1 MAIKIGELL
10 VREKLI
16 TLAQLEEAL
25 KSQVIFGGRL
35 GTNLIEMGL
44 LEENDIARMLSKK
57 LGVPFLDP
65 PSLMMNIPTDVLAVI
80 PKEYAAKYQI
90 IPLRLDGRRLTLGM
104 VNPAAL
110 KIIDE
115 IAFLTSCVI
124 RPVVVPEV
132 RIVLALE
139 KHYKIERKL
148 RYIHSKNLIEEKVVV
163 AKEPE
168 AQVSDDAWFEEI
180 EEQDSKE
187 QPKPVDAQAQ
197 AEFIARYT
205 VDHISKKLADAK
217 DRDDIADTLVHYLGQ
232 TLVSGAMF
240 LIRSDIAMGWK
251 AVLHQKPVP
260 GFDLLQIPLNEPSIL
275 KTVAESQ
282 NYYLGPIP
290 RTPFNS
296 MILQEFG
303 GRVPKMVLLIPLV
316 MMGRTVGIIY
326 ADGEGHP
333 IGEDLSELQK
343 LATKAVMAF
352 EILILKNKI
361 LQI

>member
-10 VREKLI
+10 LREKLI
-16 TLAQLEEAL
+16 TLANLEEAL
-25 KSQVIFGGRL
+25 KCQVIFGGRL

-65 PSLMMNIPTDVLAVI
+65 PGLMMNIPANVLALI

-104 VNPAAL
+104 VDPSAL
-110 KIIDE
+110 KVIDE
-115 IAFLTSCVI
+115 ISFLTGCVI
-124 RPVVVPEV
+124 RPMVVPEV
-132 RIVLALE
+132 RVVLALE
-139 KHYKIERKL
+139 KHYQIERKL
-148 RYIHSKNLIEEKVVV
+148 RYIHSSNLIEPKAIV

-168 AQVSDDAWFEEI
+168 IPIADDAWFEEI
-180 EEQDSKE
+180 EEQLDKE
-187 QPKPVDAQAQ
+187 PPAQIDAQKQ
-197 AEFIARYT
+197 AAFIERYT
-205 VDHISKKLADAK
+205 IDELSQKLAEAK
-217 DRDDIADTLVHYLGQ
+217 DRDDIADIIVHYLGQ

-240 LIRSDIAMGWK
+240 LVRGEMALGWK
-251 AVLHQKPVP
+251 AILRQKPVS
-260 GFDLLQIPLNEPSIL
+260 GFDLLQIPLDEPSIL
-275 KTVAESQ
+275 KTVAETHS
-282 NYYLGPIP
+282 YFLGPVP

-303 GRVPKMVLLIPLV
+303 GHLPETVLLVPLI

-326 ADGEGHP
+326 ANGDGRP
-333 IGEDLSELQK
+333 VGEDLPELQK
-343 LATKAVMAF
+343 LAAKAVMAF